1 MSFAT
6 KRGPASQNTKEP
18 PKRIKKK
25 KKLLSGL
32 YVGVLLQFESSVG
45 PHVGGP
51 VLK

>member
-6 KRGPASQNTKEP
+6 TRGPASQNTKEP
-18 PKRIKKK
+18 PKRMKK